1 MIGENFFKEL
11 RENRPRGISGLTM
24 TATTT
29 PALTDN
35 KTLNE
40 VVNCL
45 TENIP
50 LQTQG
55 KCEQR
60 NIFEILIRAATQKDS
75 IENTTKV
82 LKNVPTSN
90 DIRYHLEKYSD
101 LTSLEDALNKALQ
114 SRLPTG
120 IRQGQQKIAIDFNLI
135 PYYGEPSPLE
145 APYIY
150 RSQAK
155 NGNALSPKN
164 QPALINP
171 SLCVL
176 VSLFNQKGWL
186 IFYVSDP
193 VLVLSMLMLLS
204 MSLKNIKE

>member
-1 MIGENFFKEL
+1 VIGENFFKEL

-24 TATTT
+24 TAPTT

-60 NIFEILIRAATQKDS
+60 NIFEILIRAATQRDS

-82 LKNVPTSN
+82 LKNVPTSG
-90 DIRYHLEKYSD
+90 
-101 LTSLEDALNKALQ
+101 T
-114 SRLPTG
+114 
-120 IRQGQQKIAIDFNLI
+120 
-135 PYYGEPSPLE
+135 
-145 APYIY
+145 
-150 RSQAK
+150 
-155 NGNALSPKN
+155 
-164 QPALINP
+164 
-171 SLCVL
+171 
-176 VSLFNQKGWL
+176 
-186 IFYVSDP
+186 
-193 VLVLSMLMLLS
+193 
-204 MSLKNIKE
+204 